1 MWKRTDDYLRGNV
14 FASKLAKKKKKK
26 KISFYKNFCFK
37 FGTIV
42 IIILF
47 IDVERCGR

>member
-26 KISFYKNFCFK
+26 K
-37 FGTIV
+37 
-42 IIILF
+42 LAF
-47 IDVERCGR
+47 IKIFVLNLNLVL